1 MNIIEKISK
10 TKLFSISYMHLL
22 IIGLIFFGLWL
33 VGGISECN
41 GVRGFGSCHVDNT
54 GNVIHT
60 SRLNSLLN

>member
-10 TKLFSISYMHLL
+10 NILTFTLL
-22 IIGLIFFGLWL
+22 IIGLILFGLWW

-41 GVRGFGSCHVDNT
+41 GVRGFGSCHVDNN

-60 SRLNSLLN
+60 SPLNSILK